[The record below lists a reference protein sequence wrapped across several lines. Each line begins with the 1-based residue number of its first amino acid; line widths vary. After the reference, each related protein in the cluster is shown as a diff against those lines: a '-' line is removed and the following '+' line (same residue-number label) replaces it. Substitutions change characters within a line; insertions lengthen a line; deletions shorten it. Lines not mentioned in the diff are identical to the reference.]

1 MKCIADNQY
10 CCTTKSTYYFP
21 SLHSSPQFT
30 LEGIKTFYND
40 EGKQISYRPTK
51 PKDDS
56 WVCSLQ
62 SVVENIDE
70 PIPSK
75 SLYLLK
81 VDPPAPKNTIQ
92 LSKMKEGEYVCYQY
106 ASTTYRGK
114 PKTILFLIGTAEE
127 EIPTYGPFLQQEVEK
142 LDLSNSIAPIYCRIG
157 EFKHTKSRH
166 KDRTF
171 SIVASHPM
179 QSQLMQSQSPVQ
191 IQPTLD
197 NKPDV
202 KLVSR
207 PVSKPVSRPVSKPVS
222 KPVSRPVLKKIRADV
237 GKKIYPETT
246 LNKMLP
252 GKYVFDT
259 FHTTNMRNGR
269 IRTYLH
275 LQAIDATGK
284 RAGFLDGYATYG
296 KSIEK
301 EIGKL
306 DLQNTIA
313 PVYCTI
319 TDGPGGKEFQIL

>member
-1 MKCIADNQY
+1 MCVINMHL
-10 CCTTKSTYYFP
+10 
-21 SLHSSPQFT
+21 LHTEVNPKQF
-30 LEGIKTFYND
+30 
-40 EGKQISYRPTK
+40 
-51 PKDDS
+51 
-56 WVCSLQ
+56 
-62 SVVENIDE
+62 
-70 PIPSK
+70 
-75 SLYLLK
+75 
-81 VDPPAPKNTIQ
+81 
-92 LSKMKEGEYVCYQY
+92 
-106 ASTTYRGK
+106 
-114 PKTILFLIGTAEE
+114 LFLIGTAEE

-142 LDLSNSIAPIYCRIG
+142 LDLSNCIAPIYCRIG
-157 EFKHTKSRH
+157 ELKHTKSRH
-166 KDRTF
+166 KDITF

-179 QSQLMQSQSPVQ
+179 QSQLMQSQQSPVQ

-222 KPVSRPVLKKIRADV
+222 RKIQANIV
-237 GKKIYPETT
+237 GMKIYPETT

-252 GKYVFDT
+252 GRYVFDT
-259 FHTTNMRNGR
+259 FHTKNMRNER